1 MIKKITLENFLSFRV
16 PTSISLNP
24 CVNILLGI
32 NGSGKS
38 NFLNSIRL
46 LYESVIGNGLKNFIN
61 ENGGLDSLKNF
72 NADKKDD
79 IKLSFEFDREAIKKA
94 TQKEGYEF
102 RINPIYD
109 ITIKS
114 GITSY
119 YLYEDLHYT
128 STISLMKTII
138 YLCRLLLKQTESVLR
153 QIPERKQYYPLAT
166 LKRAL
171 AGLSAYYC
179 SAYYCYDT
187 TYNSPVS
194 QPVVYSTEK
203 KLLSDGQNLANIL
216 NNIKNNH
223 SLHYE
228 KIEEAMKKINPYFKG
243 IDFGHISGG
252 TFRYLLLLSILYN
265 PDRGGLVCI
274 NEPET
279 GLHPDMINTIS
290 EAIKYASGTSQIIIT
305 THSPLLLN
313 SFDIEDILIFEK
325 NDLNQTIVSSKSS
338 DECEE
343 WVGDILPGQA
353 WLQGLIGGKRW

>member
-16 PTSISLNP
+16 PTTISLNP
-24 CVNILLGI
+24 GVNILLGI

-46 LYESVIGNGLKNFIN
+46 LYESVIGDGLENFIN
-61 ENGGLDSLKNF
+61 KNGGLESLKNF
-72 NADKKDD
+72 NAEKKDD
-79 IKLSFEFDREAIKKA
+79 IKLSFEFDKEVIKKA
-94 TQKEGYEF
+94 TQQKGYEF

-114 GITSY
+114 DITSY
-119 YLYEDLHYT
+119 YLQEDLHYT
-128 STISLMKTII
+128 NTVSFMQKTI
-138 YLCRLLLKQTESVLR
+138 YLCQLLFKQTESVLR
-153 QIPERKQYYPLAT
+153 QILEHENNYSLAI

-171 AGLSAYYC
+171 AGL

-187 TYNSPVS
+187 TYNSPVRH
-194 QPVVYSTEK
+194 PAVDSTEK

-243 IDFGHISGG
+243 IDFEHISDG
-252 TFRYLLLLSILYN
+252 TLRYLLLLSILYN
-265 PDRGGLVCI
+265 PERGGLVCI

-325 NDLNQTIVSSKSS
+325 KDLNQTIVSSKSS